1 MAGPQC
7 RRHVS
12 KLIAFV
18 THDGEGCADVGIDI
32 MLKKNVSFDG
42 REQKESRRSGT
53 FASYAVELNLCRFLH
68 PLLNGLS
75 IHFKLY

>member
-1 MAGPQC
+1 MAGPQS

-18 THDGEGCADVGIDI
+18 THDVEGCADVGIDI
-32 MLKKNVSFDG
+32 IKTRIFSLDV

-53 FASYAVELNLCRFLH
+53 FTSYDVELKLLCRFFH
-68 PLLNGLS
+68 PFFVV
-75 IHFKLY
+75 I

>member
-32 MLKKNVSFDG
+32 MLKRMFLSTEENKKNQGVAA
-42 REQKESRRSGT
+42 RLRHT
-53 FASYAVELNLCRFLH
+53 
-68 PLLNGLS
+68 PLS
-75 IHFKLY
+75 